1 MSNVNLSTYINEYVK
16 NTIPLSPIPLVSIP
30 TVQNKGITYEVMS
43 KTVQTEYY
51 GDQINYKIKAI
62 ACIYCNQYIIKY
74 VTEQIHNINK
84 NYGFTYLDVH
94 MVDEDDDDVTFIVV
108 KWKAKYKLDIEN
120 IQSII
125 INTIE
130 CINKEINTFNNS
142 TDYTD
147 YKRQSDNL
155 INIVKNMNESK

>member
-16 NTIPLSPIPLVSIP
+16 NTIPLSPIPLISIP
-30 TVQNKGITYEVMS
+30 TVKNKCITYEVTT

-51 GDQINYKIKAI
+51 GDTINYRIKAI
-62 ACIYCNQYIIKY
+62 ACIYCNQHIIKY
-74 VTEQIHNINK
+74 VTEQIYNINK
-84 NYGFTYLDVH
+84 NYAFTYLDVH
-94 MVDEDDDDVTFIVV
+94 MVDEDDDVTFIVV
-108 KWKAKYKLDIEN
+108 KWNAKNKSDVEN

-130 CINKEINTFNNS
+130 DINKKIDTFNNS

-147 YKRQSDNL
+147 YKNQSDNL

>member
-16 NTIPLSPIPLVSIP
+16 NTIPLYPIPLVSIP
-30 TVQNKGITYEVMS
+30 TVQNKGIIYEVM
-43 KTVQTEYY
+43 TTTTQTEYY
-51 GDQINYKIKAI
+51 DDTINYRIKAI
-62 ACIYCNQYIIKY
+62 ACIYCNQHIIKY

-84 NYGFTYLDVH
+84 NYGFNYIDAH
-94 MVDEDDDDVTFIVV
+94 MVDEDDDVTGIIV
-108 KWKAKYKLDIEN
+108 KWNAKDKSDIEN

-130 CINKEINTFNNS
+130 DINKEINTFNNS
-142 TDYTD
+142 TDYTK
-147 YKRQSDNL
+147 YKNQSDNL

>member
-1 MSNVNLSTYINEYVK
+1 MSTVNLSTYINEYVK

-30 TVQNKGITYEVMS
+30 TVQNKCITYEVMS
-43 KTVQTEYY
+43 KILHTEYN
-51 GDQINYKIKAI
+51 GDQISYKIKAI
-62 ACIYCNQYIIKY
+62 ACIYCNQHILKY
-74 VTEQIHNINK
+74 VTEQIYNINK
-84 NYGFTYLDVH
+84 NYAFTYRDVH
-94 MVDEDDDDVTFIVV
+94 MVDEDDDVTFIVV
-108 KWKAKYKLDIEN
+108 KWNAKNKSDVEN

-130 CINKEINTFNNS
+130 YINKEISTFNNS

-147 YKRQSDNL
+147 YKNQSDNL

>member
-1 MSNVNLSTYINEYVK
+1 MSNVNLNTYINEYVK

-30 TVQNKGITYEVMS
+30 TVQNKCITYEVMS
-43 KTVQTEYY
+43 KTLQTEYY
-51 GDQINYKIKAI
+51 GDQIIYKIKAI
-62 ACIYCNQYIIKY
+62 ACIYCNQHIIKY

-84 NYGFTYLDVH
+84 NYYFTYLDVH
-94 MVDEDDDDVTFIVV
+94 MVDEDDDITFIVV
-108 KWKAKYKLDIEN
+108 KWNAKDKLDIEN

-130 CINKEINTFNNS
+130 DINKEINNFNNS

>member
-1 MSNVNLSTYINEYVK
+1 
-16 NTIPLSPIPLVSIP
+16 
-30 TVQNKGITYEVMS
+30 
-43 KTVQTEYY
+43 
-51 GDQINYKIKAI
+51 
-62 ACIYCNQYIIKY
+62 
-74 VTEQIHNINK
+74 
-84 NYGFTYLDVH
+84 
-94 MVDEDDDDVTFIVV
+94 MVDEDDDITFIVV
-108 KWKAKYKLDIEN
+108 KWNAKDKIDIEN